1 MDDKGW
7 KWRPGQKDECVYEKR
22 ERELR
27 GERHWEQLGQLGLW
41 YTEHVRVPGLPPSAP
56 PAASS
61 AATSLLLL
69 QWPQFLGWCLALPP
83 LGIGGMHLF
92 LGCRLQLRAGGL
104 QGKLE
109 SLGGLPRHASDPQ
122 LIFLNFLLW
131 QSIVSVFRTTLSAVS
146 DPALMIHPFKTS
158 ITISCLEIK
167 QQKGIQGS
175 KLSKDI

>member
-1 MDDKGW
+1 MRT
-7 KWRPGQKDECVYEKR
+7 KWMIKVGSGEDLGKRMSVHMRRGRGSYE
-22 ERELR
+22 
-27 GERHWEQLGQLGLW
+27 GGRHWGQLGQ
-41 YTEHVRVPGLPPSAP
+41 HVRVPGLPPSGP

-61 AATSLLLL
+61 AATSLWLL
-69 QWPQFLGWCLALPP
+69 QWPQLLGWCLALPP

-92 LGCRLQLRAGGL
+92 LGCRLELQDGGL

-109 SLGGLPRHASDPQ
+109 SLGGLPRHVSDPQ

-131 QSIVSVFRTTLSAVS
+131 QSIVTVFRTTLSAVS